1 LNNPLLTGLPLGSE
15 QKRYEDVFAFLGIE
29 EQQRLESVVTQVT
42 FAQDAFL
49 FEVGDPAGEVFF
61 LAQGRLSVQKKTGFH
76 RKMQVV
82 AILEPGAVVGE
93 GGLLAGHIHAVSVR
107 AIEQSHLF
115 RLGCRELWSLE
126 QEDSQLVI
134 QLLKHLL
141 LISSLRLEK
150 TAERLAHVL

>member
-1 LNNPLLTGLPLGSE
+1 MNSLLSSEHSPGLE
-15 QKRYEDVFAFLGIE
+15 QKSSADVFAFLGEE
-29 EQQRLESVVTQVT
+29 EQKRLASVVSERTLE
-42 FAQDAFL
+42 QDTFL
-49 FEVGDPAGEVFF
+49 FEVGDPADEVFF

-82 AILEPGAVVGE
+82 AILEAGAIVGE
-93 GGLLAGHIHAVSVR
+93 AGLLSGHVHGVSVR
-107 AIEQSHLF
+107 AIERSRLF
-115 RLGCRELWSLE
+115 RLGCQELQALE
-126 QEDSQLVI
+126 RTDSQLVI